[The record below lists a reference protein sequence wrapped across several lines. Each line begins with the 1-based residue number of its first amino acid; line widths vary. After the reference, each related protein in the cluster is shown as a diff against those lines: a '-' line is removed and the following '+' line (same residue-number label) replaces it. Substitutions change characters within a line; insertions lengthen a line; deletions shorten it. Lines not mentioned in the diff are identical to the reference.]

1 MIQRFSRSIA
11 SRVSPRQNRSPM
23 VIAVTGPYGS
33 TGKTTVA
40 INIAV
45 ELSLGSDRVLLIDG
59 DLQGHSI
66 ANHFLLTEA
75 PAGLGAAV
83 RIAGQNRIDQ
93 SQIERLS
100 FQYQKSTLRIMP
112 GSGGLFGQGFDQL
125 AIGGLLES
133 ARENFDFTVVDL
145 GSIPVE
151 DQSPQALLNQSV
163 LAQADKSIV
172 VALADPIGI
181 FRLLSIE
188 QQALSACGDPLLIV
202 NRVRNSVIWQAR
214 REIEITLQRLSTLAP
229 KAYLADDPA
238 HLDQALRTGVPA
250 AALSR
255 SGSFRQGLT
264 GFVRAELLGLK
275 GQLDSRVG
283 KLG

>member
-1 MIQRFSRSIA
+1 
-11 SRVSPRQNRSPM
+11 M

-75 PAGLGAAV
+75 PSGLGAAV

-100 FQYQKSTLRIMP
+100 FQYLKSTLRIMP
-112 GSGGLFGQGFDQL
+112 GSGGLFGQGVDQL

-151 DQSPQALLNQSV
+151 DQSPQALLNHSV
-163 LAQADKSIV
+163 LSQADKSIV